1 MNCIFPPPSEL
12 IIESQPFSGLH
23 VSWWSQEQ
31 ATKEAKIGG
40 VRISCVLYLC
50 KPLFQPNT
58 KGEAWLNPF
67 YFLVSFLC
75 VCARVQARPRV
86 PVNTH
91 VRGLFSCVL
100 VWMWLLACSDPPLS
114 LLLSPS
120 ACCQQSTRGS
130 RIGLGA
136 LVGGSN
142 RAISQVPVQPTIPQ
156 GVSVNAEAHGVR
168 AEEQG
173 RLSEC
178 IQCAGSC

>member
-67 YFLVSFLC
+67 YFLVCFLC
-75 VCARVQARPRV
+75 VCVCTRAPASSHSHQHACAR
-86 PVNTH
+86 
-91 VRGLFSCVL
+91 F
-100 VWMWLLACSDPPLS
+100 
-114 LLLSPS
+114 
-120 ACCQQSTRGS
+120 
-130 RIGLGA
+130 
-136 LVGGSN
+136 
-142 RAISQVPVQPTIPQ
+142 
-156 GVSVNAEAHGVR
+156 VSVCVGLNVAAGVF
-168 AEEQG
+168 
-173 RLSEC
+173 
-178 IQCAGSC
+178 GSST